1 MSGIESSIGKK
12 TFTSTPRKVLSVSD
26 ESGFDIPEEYVTD
39 KQAPSAP
46 PEMVKMSTEQFN
58 ELRSQRQE
66 NMKAAKRVTPETKA
80 RIEALVGIG
89 RITSD
94 ITLGSFKFTLQSLKV
109 REEMDA
115 RRGIGGLN
123 AIEQHYEIMA
133 QTLARALIKIN
144 DHPVDL
150 VLGSS
155 DLHDKIN
162 FIWELEDVVAMKLFN
177 HYVEMIQDTKKKLIS
192 LDLND
197 ELKKS

>member
-12 TFTSTPRKVLSVSD
+12 TFTSTPRKVLNVPD
-26 ESGFDIPEEYVTD
+26 DSGFEIPQEYLEN
-39 KQAPSAP
+39 KQNSGP

-58 ELRSQRQE
+58 ELRSHRQE
-66 NMKAAKRVTPETKA
+66 NMNVTKRVTSETKA
-80 RIEALVGIG
+80 RLEALVGIG

-94 ITLGSFKFTLQSLKV
+94 ITLGNFKFTLQSLKV
-109 REEMDA
+109 REEMEA
-115 RRGIGGLN
+115 RRGLGALN
-123 AIEQHYEIMA
+123 AVEQHYEILA

-144 DHPVDL
+144 DHPVDI

-155 DLHDKIN
+155 DLQDKIN

-177 HYVEMIQDTKKKLIS
+177 HYVEMIQDTKKKIIS
-192 LDLND
+192 LDLNT